1 MHKSGVQTAAAFHG
15 IEALLTYYHL
25 SYSGLPPTVQTLE
38 MAVEV
43 LNEETDL
50 VLSRTTLEG
59 DWYRN
64 AAGPFLLENEEGI
77 VLAAL
82 PDWCGRYYFLDE
94 GTGRRVYL
102 NETNSRQFQRRAYGA
117 TVDFPGERL
126 KTGTLLRRFLG
137 GLNWFEG
144 LLLLLWALLRGGLC
158 ILMAQLVYR
167 ALSNGG
173 LAAGRSGLWQI
184 AVSVMGMLLLL
195 GLLSVSGR
203 RMIRRAAEKGVLSA
217 MPAIGI
223 RLYAAE
229 RLDHPAETAFQ
240 LATFR
245 AHGEQSMVWLMATVW
260 NAISTVVIASAL
272 ADSFPAAYS
281 MGVGFALALYVAA
294 VLTYAVASRQP
305 EPQNGAVCR
314 RAWFLQAGPAR
325 RLGAE
330 RPFPLEERSHC
341 LTLPAW
347 IGGAAAAVLL
357 LPLLYAALGRGISL
371 ARLARTLLLYLPVIV
386 LPLLALLGAVRAGQ
400 GLRALRCLLP
410 AAVRQPKGC
419 VALPPLGSVLELKDV
434 TFSYSDGETPL
445 LRGVSLR
452 LHPGELVG
460 ILGAT
465 GAGKTTLAKLMTG
478 MLRPTGGNIYYG
490 GIELERYNRA
500 SMRRRIAGWQGMDI
514 LLTDRIPDRRDAR
527 TCVVFAARPEVLAG
541 CDRVLL
547 LTDGILKE
555 LSWEQQPIKKGS
567 DSDE

>member
-1 MHKSGVQTAAAFHG
+1 MHKVQTAAAFHG

-25 SYSGLPPTVQTLE
+25 SYDGLPPTVQTLE

-50 VLSRTTLEG
+50 ILSRTTLEG
-59 DWYRN
+59 DWYRT
-64 AAGPFLLENEEGI
+64 AAGPFLLENDAGI

-82 PDWCGRYYFLDE
+82 PDWRGRYYFLDE

-102 NETNSRQFQRRAYGA
+102 NAANSRQFQQRAYAA
-117 TVDFPGERL
+117 TVDFSEERL
-126 KTGTLLRRFLG
+126 NTGILLRRFLH
-137 GLNWFEG
+137 GLSWLEG

-184 AVSVMGMLLLL
+184 AAPVMGMLLLL

-203 RMIRRAAEKGVLSA
+203 RMIRRAAEKGTLSA

-223 RLYAAE
+223 RLYAADK
-229 RLDHPAETAFQ
+229 LDHPAETAFQ

-245 AHGEQSMVWLMATVW
+245 AHGEQSMVWLMAAVW
-260 NAISTVVIASAL
+260 NAITTAVIASAL
-272 ADSFPAAYS
+272 SDSFPAAHT
-281 MGVGFALALYVAA
+281 MGVGIALVLYAAA
-294 VLTYAVASRQP
+294 VLAFVMTARQP
-305 EPQNGAVCR
+305 KPRNGAVCR
-314 RAWFLQAGPAR
+314 RTWFQQAGPAR
-325 RLGAE
+325 RLGVE
-330 RPFPLEERSHC
+330 QPFPLEDRSHR
-341 LTLPAW
+341 LTLPSW

-357 LPLLYAALGRGISL
+357 LPMLYAALGQGISL
-371 ARLARTLLLYLPVIV
+371 ARLARTLLLYIPVIV
-386 LPLLALLGAVRAGQ
+386 LPLMALLDAVRAGQ

-410 AAVRQPKGC
+410 AAVRRAKGH
-419 VALPPLGSVLELKDV
+419 VALPPLGSILELKDV
-434 TFSYSDGETPL
+434 TFSYADEETPL

-460 ILGAT
+460 ILGQT

-478 MLRPTGGNIYYG
+478 MLQPTGGNIYYG
-490 GIELERYNRA
+490 GIELDRYNRA
-500 SMRRRIAGWQGMDI
+500 SMRRRIAGQQGMDI
-514 LLTDRIPDRRDAR
+514 LLTDRVPDQRDAR
-527 TCVVFAARPEVLAG
+527 TCVVFAVRPEVLAG
-541 CDRVLL
+541 CDRVLVL
-547 LTDGILKE
+547 ADGILRE
-555 LSWEQQPIKKGS
+555 IPWEQHPTKKGS